1 MRCSKF
7 ISAGLLIS
15 LICLVVP
22 GKAQQVSKYNLA
34 AMLQKEQLIT
44 TPANQTKAP
53 ENSRRGEHKGHGMV
67 KGCRLY
73 TGHYRHWPAGQK
85 RVPSKLPR
93 HRLSWPCL
101 PVITRPAAANWK
113 PGTGLGLYLCKQLV
127 SLQDGEI
134 SVESETGKGCII
146 RLTIP
151 YAGVI
156 YCLQFVCGDRK
167 DLAAGHQ
174 TSQKR
179 SRRLSC
185 CHQRCQENANGC
197 QWFVRNRRPKKK

>member
-73 TGHYRHWPAGQK
+73 TGHYRH
-85 RVPSKLPR
+85 
-93 HRLSWPCL
+93 
-101 PVITRPAAANWK
+101 
-113 PGTGLGLYLCKQLV
+113 
-127 SLQDGEI
+127 
-134 SVESETGKGCII
+134 
-146 RLTIP
+146 
-151 YAGVI
+151 
-156 YCLQFVCGDRK
+156 
-167 DLAAGHQ
+167 
-174 TSQKR
+174 
-179 SRRLSC
+179 
-185 CHQRCQENANGC
+185 
-197 QWFVRNRRPKKK
+197 